1 MGYHFLL
8 EHKMENIM
16 TESLR
21 FLNIKTKF
29 PLCCGEDGRFRVLC
43 VSDFHARSANE
54 HWDPR
59 LKRSLE
65 ALIRAHHPNLVFIA
79 GDLCH
84 DEEGLGSDEKLRAY
98 LADVMELC
106 ETEKIAWA
114 HVPGNHDS
122 EQGISPHIF
131 EEFPM
136 CLSRRGPDELSG
148 YGTYALPVWPHDGDT
163 SRGPVCIVWA
173 FDSHTGIGRY
183 AERCGLRPDELDLP
197 NIRFSYD
204 GYDSVNF
211 NQAAW
216 YWETSS
222 ELEALCGR
230 KIPGVMLMHAPIAE
244 HFLIPTNPW
253 QTEMTGEFA
262 EAVGGAVLNSGL
274 FAAAY
279 ERGDI
284 REIVSGHDHI
294 NSISGLYMGIR
305 LTEDAGLGFDVY
317 GDNRIRGGRLMEFD
331 ENNPTYYATRHV
343 YIKDLLSPEEIAGP
357 NA

>member
-1 MGYHFLL
+1 
-8 EHKMENIM
+8 M
-16 TESLR
+16 TELLHSALR
-21 FLNIKTKF
+21 TKF
-29 PLCCGEDGRFRVLC
+29 PLRCGDDGKFRVLC
-43 VSDFHARSANE
+43 VSDFHARLE
-54 HWDPR
+54 KERWDPR

-65 ALIRAHHPNLVFIA
+65 ALIRAHQPNLVFIA

-84 DEEGLGSDEKLRAY
+84 EEEGLGSDERLREY
-98 LADVMELC
+98 IADVMELC
-106 ETEKIAWA
+106 EREGIAWA
-114 HVPGNHDS
+114 HVPGNHDR
-122 EQGISPHIF
+122 EDGIPPYVF

-136 CLSRRGPDELSG
+136 CLSQRGPDGLSG
-148 YGTYALPVWPHDGDT
+148 YGTYAVPVWPHDGST
-163 SRGPVCIVWA
+163 ENGPVCVVWA
-173 FDSHTGIGRY
+173 FDSHSSVGRY
-183 AERCGLRPDELDLP
+183 AERIGMNPGELDLP

-216 YWETSS
+216 YWEASQ
-222 ELEALCGR
+222 ELESVYGR

-253 QTEMTGEFA
+253 QTGMTGEFD

-294 NSISGLYMGIR
+294 NSISGMYMGIR
-305 LTEDAGLGFDVY
+305 LTEDGGLGFDVY
-317 GDNRIRGGRLMEFD
+317 GDNRIRGGRLMEFSETD
-331 ENNPTYYATRHV
+331 PAYYESCHV
-343 YIKDLLSPEEIAGP
+343 YIKDLLSPDEIAGP

>member
-1 MGYHFLL
+1 
-8 EHKMENIM
+8 M

-21 FLNIKTKF
+21 FLNIETKF
-29 PLCCGEDGRFRVLC
+29 PLCCGEDGWFRVLC

-54 HWDPR
+54 RWDPR

-122 EQGISPHIF
+122 EQGIPPHIF

-136 CLSRRGPDELSG
+136 CLSRRGPDDLAG
-148 YGTYALPVWPHDGDT
+148 YGTYAIPVWPHDGDT
-163 SRGPVCIVWA
+163 SNGPVCVVWA
-173 FDSHTGIGRY
+173 FDSHTNTGRY
-183 AERCGLRPDELDLP
+183 AERCGLRREELQLP
-197 NIRFSYD
+197 NIRHSFD
-204 GYDSVNF
+204 DYDSVNF
-211 NQAAW
+211 HQAAW
-216 YWETSS
+216 YWETSR
-222 ELEALCGR
+222 ELESLYGR
-230 KIPGVMLMHAPIAE
+230 KVPGIMLMHAPISE

-253 QTEMTGEFA
+253 QTGMTGEFD
-262 EAVGGAVLNSGL
+262 EAVGGALLNSGL

-294 NSISGLYMGIR
+294 NSISGMYMGIR

-317 GDNRIRGGRLMEFD
+317 GDNQIRGGRLMEFS
-331 ENNPTYYATRHV
+331 ETEPGYYESRHV